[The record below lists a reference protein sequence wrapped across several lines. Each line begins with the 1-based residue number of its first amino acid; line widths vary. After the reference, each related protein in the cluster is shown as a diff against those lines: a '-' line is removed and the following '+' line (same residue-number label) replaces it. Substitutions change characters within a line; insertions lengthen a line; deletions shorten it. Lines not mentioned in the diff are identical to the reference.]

1 MFYFYIL
8 YSANIDRYYI
18 GHTNNLSERIRK
30 HNSKHKGFTGQTD
43 DWVLVYLEEYETKS
57 QAYQRERQVKNLKSK
72 KAIVALIERQKK
84 HPTQKNREGSSNI
97 L

>member
-1 MFYFYIL
+1 MFCFYIL

-72 KAIVALIERQKK
+72 KAIPSPEVFYPRQFY
-84 HPTQKNREGSSNI
+84 S
-97 L
+97 